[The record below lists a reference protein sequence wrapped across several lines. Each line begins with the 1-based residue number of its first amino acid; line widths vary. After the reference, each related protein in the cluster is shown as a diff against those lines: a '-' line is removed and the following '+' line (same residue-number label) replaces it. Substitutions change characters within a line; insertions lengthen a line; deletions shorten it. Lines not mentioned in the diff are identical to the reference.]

1 MIRGTIRRSTARL
14 CCVVLL
20 TAVTG
25 GCTVSATRGG
35 APAREV
41 IAPPGSPTI
50 APYSPAIRVGDLVF
64 LSGQIGLLPGTREL
78 AAGGIAAETRQTL
91 ENVRTLLAA
100 ARLTPDDVVK
110 CTVFLADIAEFDT
123 MNTIYGAFFSSAP
136 PARSTVGVSG
146 LPLGARVEI
155 ECIARA
161 R

>member
-1 MIRGTIRRSTARL
+1 MIRGTACRSTARL
-14 CCVVLL
+14 CGVLLL
-20 TAVTG
+20 TAVAG
-25 GCTVSATRGG
+25 GCTVSAARGG

-100 ARLTPDDVVK
+100 AGLTPDDVVK
-110 CTVFLADIAEFDT
+110 CTVFLADIAEFEA